1 MLRIKNEL
9 GARKAKAVLVWD
21 SVPKRL
27 RGSAEHRN
35 PFADLNQPRKTPA
48 KPHNHPRSPFISLP
62 QTQTKICWPS
72 LAPHPFGKLPT
83 RNRFNIM
90 RYLSIHFF
98 TVQIL
103 LFSMILP
110 LIATPIPS
118 LATDIT
124 GSPNQTA
131 TRKRKRPSSSDLD
144 KQTTGVEGAKR
155 SRKQIDRREFPGPAS
170 NAKHLTLFQPLLQ
183 RAATKWYKIIL
194 ARLQGPRY
202 KNQNDPLGDREIW
215 TVAIVG
221 GTPKWATLTFRTHLE
236 DIHGARVW
244 KVRSRSRGAY
254 DRSFQIA
261 LVPSV
266 DYAVLGRVEMTA
278 NTRMRL
284 VDTIDRV
291 LDDSGYSSEP
301 NLLFLDQMLRV
312 TRSEVERMYHKEPKE
327 VNEQVTGM
335 DFTDYVKWTD
345 RFFPEMLRL
354 NGTADGHIID
364 SKVTE
369 WEQHVY
375 ATYNEILQL
384 IESGKVLHDADPMAW
399 VENLQHDLLAIPTLS
414 EGQMDEL
421 IQKTKLEDPDR
432 SQVYG
437 PFFIRLST

>member
-1 MLRIKNEL
+1 
-9 GARKAKAVLVWD
+9 
-21 SVPKRL
+21 
-27 RGSAEHRN
+27 
-35 PFADLNQPRKTPA
+35 
-48 KPHNHPRSPFISLP
+48 
-62 QTQTKICWPS
+62 
-72 LAPHPFGKLPT
+72 
-83 RNRFNIM
+83 M
-90 RYLSIHFF
+90 RYLSAHFL
-98 TVQIL
+98 TVQVL
-103 LFSMILP
+103 LLSMILP
-110 LIATPIPS
+110 LFATPIPS

-131 TRKRKRPSSSDLD
+131 TRKRKRPSSSSDLT

-155 SRKQIDRREFPGPAS
+155 SRKQIDRP
-170 NAKHLTLFQPLLQ
+170 
-183 RAATKWYKIIL
+183 TKWYKIIL
-194 ARLQGPRY
+194 ARLQGNRY
-202 KNQNDPLGDREIW
+202 KNQNDPLGDGEIW

-254 DRSFQIA
+254 RHSAIFQIA

-278 NTRMRL
+278 STRMRL

-291 LDDSGYSSEP
+291 LDNSGYSSEP

-312 TRSEVERMYHKEPKE
+312 TRSEVERMYHKKPKE
-327 VNEQVTGM
+327 YDERVTGM

-364 SKVTE
+364 SKATQ
-369 WEQHVY
+369 WEQHIY

-384 IESGKVLHDADPMAW
+384 IESGKVLHADPMAW

-414 EGQMDEL
+414 EAQMDEL
-421 IQKTKLEDPDR
+421 IQKTKLEDPDQD
-432 SQVYG
+432 QVYG

>member
-1 MLRIKNEL
+1 
-9 GARKAKAVLVWD
+9 
-21 SVPKRL
+21 
-27 RGSAEHRN
+27 
-35 PFADLNQPRKTPA
+35 
-48 KPHNHPRSPFISLP
+48 
-62 QTQTKICWPS
+62 
-72 LAPHPFGKLPT
+72 
-83 RNRFNIM
+83 M

-98 TVQIL
+98 TVQVL

-131 TRKRKRPSSSDLD
+131 TKKRKRPSSSDLD

-155 SRKQIDRREFPGPAS
+155 SRKQIDRP
-170 NAKHLTLFQPLLQ
+170 
-183 RAATKWYKIIL
+183 TKWYKIIL
-194 ARLQGPRY
+194 ARLQSNRY

-215 TVAIVG
+215 TVAFVG

-312 TRSEVERMYHKEPKE
+312 TRSEVEHMYHKEPKE

-414 EGQMDEL
+414 EAQMDEL

-432 SQVYG
+432 SQVAHSIS
-437 PFFIRLST
+437 PDEKPH